1 MRAEQTRMVEDYQRQ
16 LGHVQ
21 KTADANA
28 ERTRK
33 RMEAEMAD
41 LKKTAEADAD
51 RTRKRM
57 EAEIADLQSQISRL
71 QADLAK
77 VSSRPLDPF
86 RNH

>member
-1 MRAEQTRMVEDYQRQ
+1 
-16 LGHVQ
+16 
-21 KTADANA
+21 
-28 ERTRK
+28 
-33 RMEAEMAD
+33 MAD

-71 QADLAK
+71 EADLAK

-86 RNH
+86 RKD